1 MLEASKL
8 MELGRMRELQGQ
20 LAAEAADTQRLA
32 QQLTSAKAKLARSN
46 DDHLASR

>member
-8 MELGRMRELQGQ
+8 MELGKMRELQGQ
-20 LAAEAADTQRLA
+20 LAVEAADTQRLA

-46 DDHLASR
+46 VDHLASR